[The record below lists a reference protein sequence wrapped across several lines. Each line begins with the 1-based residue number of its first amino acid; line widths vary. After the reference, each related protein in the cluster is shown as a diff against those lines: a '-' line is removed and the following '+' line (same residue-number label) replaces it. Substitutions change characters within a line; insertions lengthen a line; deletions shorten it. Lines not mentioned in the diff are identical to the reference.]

1 MEEKIA
7 RVGQELFDAIK
18 GETASIFRRDYW
30 NGKVM
35 DWCMKNPDFKLNM
48 FRFVDVL
55 PVLQSDRQIADHLQG
70 YLCGEGEDIPAV
82 LKWGITTAGA
92 TGVTA
97 WIAAK
102 SVRKNVASMARMFIP
117 GTDAKDAFDVYAQ
130 LRKQRLCFTVD
141 ILGEKVVC
149 EKEARQYQD
158 RYIELFHSLKA
169 ESGKWEDDPLLDTD
183 HTGPIPKVNV
193 SVKPS
198 SLSSR
203 IYSPDFNNSVKVLRD
218 SLRPIFQAAK
228 ATQSFVNIDME
239 SYGLKDITLRA
250 FTSLLEEDEFKQQ
263 AHVGI
268 VIQTYLKSAQK
279 DMDYLIQWCKKK
291 DRPPVTIRL
300 VKGAYWDYE
309 VITAK
314 QRGWPVPVFTT
325 KAHSDANFEDITR
338 RILRRHDLF
347 GLAIASHNIR
357 SIANAIV
364 LAEELKIPNGAL
376 EIQMLYGMAEPIKK
390 AVTNMGYRCR
400 DYAPVGELIPGMG
413 YLVRRLLENTSNESF
428 LRLKFTTDT
437 PTRILLQSPGQAPVS
452 PELIGTT
459 FPPPGKQALEQPFVN
474 APCSD
479 FILEEPRELY
489 KKALKKVQSGLGW
502 EVTPHINGKRIKSKS
517 RVASVNPCRPDEV
530 VAQVCSATKEDVAKA
545 LDSAWNAKEH
555 WAKLPVEER
564 SLMLLRTAELL
575 RKNWFELCA
584 LETMEVG
591 KSWREADAD
600 IAEAVDFCEYY
611 ARMAVELFSGKKL
624 MHISGEDNRYFYR
637 PKGVGVVIA
646 PWNFPMAIPVGMTSA
661 ALVAGNPVV
670 FKPATQSA
678 KIGERMYE
686 IFIEAGCPKEVLQFI
701 TGPGSVVGPPLV
713 GSAKTSF
720 IIFTGS
726 KDVGTEIIENAA
738 KPVPDMTSPKRVVA
752 EMGGKN
758 ALIVDEDAD
767 VDEAVAGAIKSAF
780 GFQGQKCSAMSR
792 LIIHEAIYDRFM
804 DRFREAIGDLLVCEA
819 SDPNCDLSAVV
830 DKASYD
836 RINRVIDETRNLVE
850 RVTQGSLP
858 EGLDPKGYYIPPT
871 VFEGVPRDST
881 VAVSELFGPVVAVFK
896 VKTIEEAVDL
906 ANSVPYALTG
916 GAFSRR
922 PYTIE
927 YLKKN
932 LEVGNIYINRNITGA
947 IVGRHPFGGYKLS
960 GVGSKAGGP
969 DYLLQ
974 FVDPVTSVE
983 NTLRRGFAPDFDM

>member
-1 MEEKIA
+1 MEERIA

-18 GETASIFRRDYW
+18 GETAGIFHRDYW
-30 NGKVM
+30 NGRM
-35 DWCMKNPDFKLNM
+35 MEWCMKSPDFKLNM
-48 FRFVDVL
+48 FRFIDVL
-55 PVLQSDRQIADHLQG
+55 PVLQSDRQIAEHLQG

-82 LKWGITTAGA
+82 LKWGISAAGA
-92 TGVTA
+92 AGITA

-102 SVRKNVASMARMFIP
+102 SVKKNVTSMAKMFIP
-117 GTDAKDAFDVYAQ
+117 GTSAREAFPVYAQ

-149 EKEARQYQD
+149 EKEAGEYGN
-158 RYIELFHSLKA
+158 RYIDLFHSLKA
-169 ESGKWEDDPLLDTD
+169 EAEKWEDDPLLDFD
-183 HTGPIPKVNV
+183 HTGPIPRVNV

-198 SLSSR
+198 SLSSKM
-203 IYSPDFNNSVKVLRD
+203 YSPDFEHSVKELKE

-228 ATQSFVNIDME
+228 ETKSFVNIDME

-250 FTSLLEEDEFKQQ
+250 FTALLEENEFRQQ

-268 VIQTYLKSAQK
+268 VLQTYLKSAQQ
-279 DMDYLIQWCKKK
+279 DIDYLTQWSRKQG
-291 DRPPVTIRL
+291 RPPITIRL
-300 VKGAYWDYE
+300 VKGAYWDSE

-314 QRGWPVPVFTT
+314 QQGWPVPVFTT
-325 KAHSDANFEDITR
+325 KAHTDANFEAITR
-338 RILRRHDLF
+338 QILQRHDLF

-364 LAEELKIPNGAL
+364 LAEELDIPRGAL

-390 AVTNMGYRCR
+390 AVTGMGYRCR

-437 PTRILLQSPGQAPVS
+437 PAIDLLQAPGKV
-452 PELIGTT
+452 PESTDMTGTT
-459 FPPPGKQALEQPFVN
+459 FLPPDKGALEQPFINV
-474 APCSD
+474 PWSD
-479 FILEEPRELY
+479 FILEEPRAMYE
-489 KKALKKVQSGLGW
+489 KALKKVQSHLGG
-502 EVTPHINGKRIKSKS
+502 VVMPHINGKRIKRDS
-517 RVASVNPCRPDEV
+517 RAASVNPCRPDEV
-530 VAQVCSATKEDVAKA
+530 VAQVCSATKADVENA
-545 LDSAWNAKEH
+545 LESAANAKEH

-564 SLMLLRTAELL
+564 ALMLLRTAELL
-575 RKNWFELCA
+575 RKYRFELSA
-584 LETMEVG
+584 LETIEVA

-600 IAEAVDFCEYY
+600 IAEAIDFCEYY
-611 ARMAVELFSGKKL
+611 ARMAVELFSGKTL
-624 MHISGEDNRYFYR
+624 PHIPGEDNRYFYR
-637 PKGVGVVIA
+637 PKGVGVVIG
-646 PWNFPMAIPVGMTSA
+646 PWNFPIAIPAGMVSA
-661 ALVAGNPVV
+661 ALVTGNPVV
-670 FKPATQSA
+670 FKPASQSA
-678 KIGERMYE
+678 KLGERMYE
-686 IFIEAGCPKEVLQFI
+686 IFIEAGCPKDVLGLI
-701 TGPGSVVGPPLV
+701 TGPGSVVGPALV

-726 KDVGTEIIENAA
+726 RDVGTQIIENAA
-738 KPVPDMTSPKRVVA
+738 KPVFDMISPKRVVA

-767 VDEAVAGAIKSAF
+767 VDEAVAGALKSAF

-804 DRFREAIGDLLVCEA
+804 DRFREAIGDLYVCEA
-819 SDPNCDLSAVV
+819 REARCDLSAVV
-830 DKASYD
+830 DRASYD
-836 RINRVIDETRNLVE
+836 RIDKVIEETRYLAG
-850 RVTQGSLP
+850 RMTQGSLAA
-858 EGLDPKGYYIPPT
+858 GLDPKGYYIPPT
-871 VFEGVPRDST
+871 VFEGVPRNAT

-916 GAFSRR
+916 GAYSRR
-922 PYTIE
+922 PAAIE
-927 YLKKN
+927 YVKAN
-932 LEVGNIYINRNITGA
+932 LQVGNIYINRNITGA

-983 NTLRRGFAPDFDM
+983 NTLRRGFAPDFDA